1 MEQIHEAELTFVY
14 KTILNFSKYKEYT
27 TQKLQ
32 GKFPKDKIYEDYLI
46 DKHYFD
52 YWKKYTDYKDLKKI
66 IQCTQYINTRQ
77 NIYKYR
83 KTNRYRE
90 YQDDAEQIILNL
102 PEQLYDSV
110 KLSKKSF
117 ILIDQNFW
125 SLICKKNVLKERGGM
140 LFSLSLNTITFFF
153 GEFEYCKIFTKNVT
167 IK

>member
-1 MEQIHEAELTFVY
+1 MEQIHEAELTFAY
-14 KTILNFSKYKEYT
+14 KTILNFSKYEEYT

-32 GKFPKDKIYEDYLI
+32 FKFPKDKIYEDYLI

-52 YWKKYTDYKDLKKI
+52 YWKKYTDYKDLKN
-66 IQCTQYINTRQ
+66 INARQ

-83 KTNRYRE
+83 KTNRYRR
-90 YQDDAEQIILNL
+90 YQDDAEHIIFNS
-102 PEQLYDSV
+102 PKQLYDSV

-125 SLICKKNVLKERGGM
+125 SLICKKNVLKEKGGM

-153 GEFEYCKIFTKNVT
+153 GEFEYCKIFTKNVI